1 MFSIDGGNRE
11 AVQFDRGSR
20 KTVTYQS
27 ILLLVVAQDA
37 ALLAQGTQPLPA
49 DVQLERDIAYNE
61 PKNQR
66 QMLDVYR
73 PAAGKNLPVV
83 VWVHGGG
90 WVVGDKTEVAS
101 KPVAFTQKGLV
112 FVAVNYRFVP
122 NVTMDEIVR
131 DIAKSVRWV
140 HDNIGARGG
149 DPKRIFL
156 MGHSAGAQLAAL
168 VCTDDRFLKAEGLS
182 LAILKGCVPVDGDT
196 YDVPLQVAT
205 AAARR
210 KSRGQPDP
218 KMGHPEKFGP
228 PDRQRDLS
236 AVRHIAPNKGIP
248 PFLILHVADHTDTT
262 AQAHRLW
269 SELLE
274 ARVPA
279 KVFGAAGT
287 DHIRLDRDLGVPGDP
302 STAELFAFVEGALK
316 K

>member
-1 MFSIDGGNRE
+1 M
-11 AVQFDRGSR
+11 VH
-20 KTVTYQS
+20 KPT
-27 ILLLVVAQDA
+27 LLLALAQGA
-37 ALLAQGTQPLPA
+37 ALLTPQTPPLPA
-49 DVQLERDIAYNE
+49 DIELERDIPYAQ

-66 QMLDVYR
+66 QMLDVYG

-90 WVVGDKTEVAS
+90 WRAGDKTEVAS
-101 KPVAFTQKGLV
+101 KPLAFARKGLV

-122 NVTMDEIVR
+122 NVTMDAIVR

-140 HDNIGARGG
+140 HDHVGRRGG
-149 DPKRIFL
+149 DPNRIFL

-168 VCTDDRFLKAEGLS
+168 VCTDDRFLKTEGLS
-182 LAILKGCVPVDGDT
+182 LSILKGCVPVDGDT

-210 KSRGQPDP
+210 KSLAQPDP
-218 KMGHPEKFGP
+218 KFGHPEKFGP

-236 AVRHIAPNKGIP
+236 AVRHVGPNKGIP

-269 SELLE
+269 SELQE
-274 ARVPA
+274 AGVPA
-279 KVFGAAGT
+279 KIFGAEGT
-287 DHIRLDRDLGVPGDP
+287 DHVRLDRNLGVPGDRA
-302 STAELFAFVEGALK
+302 TAELFAFVEGALEN
-316 K
+316 

>member
-1 MFSIDGGNRE
+1 MTPRSGANTCIIHRCMRCQAILFLTLVHG
-11 AVQFDRGSR
+11 AV
-20 KTVTYQS
+20 
-27 ILLLVVAQDA
+27 
-37 ALLAQGTQPLPA
+37 LLAQPT
-49 DVQLERDIAYNE
+49 DFQLESDIAYAE

-83 VWVHGGG
+83 VWIHGGG
-90 WVVGDKTEVAS
+90 WQAGNKSDVAS
-101 KPVAFTQKGLV
+101 KPGAFTRKGLV
-112 FVAVNYRFVP
+112 FVSVNYRFVP
-122 NVTMDEIVR
+122 NVAMDSIVK
-131 DIAKSVRWV
+131 DVAKSVRWV
-140 HDNIGARGG
+140 HDNIAQRGG
-149 DPKRIFL
+149 DPNRIFL
-156 MGHSAGAQLAAL
+156 MGHSAGGQLAAL

-210 KSRGQPDP
+210 KSLNQPDP

-236 AVRHIAPNKGIP
+236 AVRHIARNKGIP

-262 AQAHRLW
+262 AQAYRLW
-269 SELLE
+269 SELME
-274 ARVPA
+274 AGVPA
-279 KVFGAAGT
+279 KVYGAAAT
-287 DHIRLDRDLGVPGDP
+287 DHVRLDRNLGVAGDA
-302 STAELFAFVEGALK
+302 STAELFAFVDAILK

>member
-1 MFSIDGGNRE
+1 
-11 AVQFDRGSR
+11 
-20 KTVTYQS
+20 
-27 ILLLVVAQDA
+27 
-37 ALLAQGTQPLPA
+37 
-49 DVQLERDIAYNE
+49 
-61 PKNQR
+61 
-66 QMLDVYR
+66 
-73 PAAGKNLPVV
+73 
-83 VWVHGGG
+83 
-90 WVVGDKTEVAS
+90 VGDKTEVAG
-101 KPVAFTQKGLV
+101 KPLAFTRKGFV

-122 NVTMDEIVR
+122 NVTMEEIVR

-140 HDNIGARGG
+140 HDHIHGRGG
-149 DPKRIFL
+149 DPNRIFL

-182 LAILKGCVPVDGDT
+182 LAILKGCVAVDGDT

-210 KSRGQPDP
+210 KSLGQPDP

-269 SELLE
+269 SELRE
-274 ARVPA
+274 AGVPA
-279 KVFGAAGT
+279 KMFGAVGT
-287 DHIRLDRDLGVPGDP
+287 DHIRLDRNLGVPGDL
-302 STAELFAFVEGALK
+302 STAELFAFVEAALK

>member
-1 MFSIDGGNRE
+1 MIHKLILML
-11 AVQFDRGSR
+11 AVVQG
-20 KTVTYQS
+20 
-27 ILLLVVAQDA
+27 A
-37 ALLAQGTQPLPA
+37 ALLAQETQPLPA
-49 DVQLERDIAYNE
+49 DVQLERDIAYAE

-73 PAAGKNLPVV
+73 PGAGKNLPVV

-90 WVVGDKTEVAS
+90 WQAGNKTEVAS
-101 KPVAFTQKGLV
+101 KPLAFTRKGFV

-122 NVTMDEIVR
+122 NVAMDTIVR

-140 HDNIGARGG
+140 HDHVGVRGG

-210 KSRGQPDP
+210 KSLGQPDP
-218 KMGHPEKFGP
+218 KMGYAEKFGP

-236 AVRHIAPNKGIP
+236 AVRHIARNKGIP

-269 SELLE
+269 SELRE
-274 ARVPA
+274 VGVPA
-279 KVFGAAGT
+279 KMFGASGT
-287 DHIRLDRDLGVPGDP
+287 DHVRLDRDLGVPRDP
-302 STAELFAFVEGALK
+302 ATAELFAFVQAAIQK
-316 K
+316 